1 MKLVSVYADQIRLF
15 VIVNN
20 DGFNINVDV
29 NVKNQLI
36 KVYVM
41 KDIFLIL
48 ITVVANVINLA
59 VLVNIQTIQFVS
71 VKQELIDPL
80 VEERNENIDVIKIDN
95 ENEHI
100 KEYSSCIVYVV
111 FFSIFFTKSIVIA
124 IYFVQSHWHFK
135 KYLLNV
141 DFNIHKETLIY

>member
-48 ITVVANVINLA
+48 ITVIANVINLA

-71 VKQELIDPL
+71 VKKELIDPL

-141 DFNIHKETLIY
+141 DFNTHKETLIY